1 MAKSKFIELLDSFI
15 SVYIPISRGLS
26 NNTVNSYKTTFTLF
40 IIFLY
45 EKKGMP
51 ADKITFEKLD
61 ADTVSSFL
69 QWLESER
76 KCSVSTRN
84 QRKAALLSFARYAQN
99 RDFSAAVT
107 FREALYTLPLKKGNT
122 KEQTVMSREEVK
134 ILMNLPN
141 PETPL
146 GYRDRVLFSVMYA
159 SGARAQEMCDLTV
172 EDVLHND
179 AGDVILNL
187 LGKGRKRRR
196 VKLSSAPSRMLDAYI
211 KKRGIETRSACCV
224 FSSQCHPNMSVSG
237 IEEVFKKYI
246 ALARKENPTLFRC
259 HEAYNSMSYAG
270 IWGFTECY
278 KKHFGS

>member
-1 MAKSKFIELLDSFI
+1 MK
-15 SVYIPISRGLS
+15 
-26 NNTVNSYKTTFTLF
+26 
-40 IIFLY
+40 
-45 EKKGMP
+45 
-51 ADKITFEKLD
+51 KLD

-146 GYRDRVLFSVMYA
+146 GYRDRVLFSVM
-159 SGARAQEMCDLTV
+159 
-172 EDVLHND
+172 
-179 AGDVILNL
+179 
-187 LGKGRKRRR
+187 
-196 VKLSSAPSRMLDAYI
+196 DAYI

-224 FSSQCHPNMSVSG
+224 FSSQCYPNMSVSG